1 MEPGVTKAGKGL
13 RGKVKGKRALVLGI
27 LAAFVGVAAVVV
39 LWQFYLPPAPPPH
52 EVASKEKMA
61 FPLPSKPSIG
71 VLSFTNMSG
80 DPKEDFFGDGIAEE
94 IITALSKSPKLF
106 VIARNSTFVYKG
118 KPVSI
123 KQVAE
128 ELGVQYVLEGSFRK
142 TDDKVRIT
150 AQLID
155 ALSGH
160 HLWAERYDRDLK
172 DIFAVQDEIT
182 VKITSALNVK
192 LTDGEIALMLG
203 RSTKN
208 LEAYLK
214 LIQAREFMLQG
225 NKENIALS
233 RRLTEEAI
241 SLDPQCAMAYG
252 LMASIYTYDVNLST
266 SQSPG
271 ESIAKGIEMAQKSI
285 ALDKNLAW
293 PHGTLVYLY
302 VLKKDYD
309 KALTEGEIAL
319 ALEPNAALSYMFLG
333 QGLFFSSRYDEAI
346 AAYEKAIRLSPFP
359 PSAVLFGLGSALQS
373 VGRYEEAVAVFKKLL
388 QKWPDNIQGRVA
400 LSATYSMMGR
410 DAEARVQAKEILR
423 IDPNF
428 SLDTFS
434 KRPLSVKNKADQDGY
449 IDALRKAGLK

>member
-1 MEPGVTKAGKGL
+1 
-13 RGKVKGKRALVLGI
+13 
-27 LAAFVGVAAVVV
+27 
-39 LWQFYLPPAPPPH
+39 
-52 EVASKEKMA
+52 MA

-172 DIFAVQDEIT
+172 DVFAVQDEIT

-203 RSTKN
+203 KSTKN

-214 LIQAREFMLQG
+214 LIQARESMLQG

-233 RRLTEEAI
+233 RKLTEEAI

-252 LMASIYTYDVNLST
+252 LMASIYFYDVFLSP

-271 ESIAKGIEMAQKSI
+271 ESTAKGIEMAQKSI

-293 PHGTLVYLY
+293 PHGALVTLY

-309 KALTEGEIAL
+309 KALSEGEIAL
-319 ALEPNAALSYMFLG
+319 ALEPNSALSYMFLG

-346 AAYEKAIRLSPFP
+346 AAFEKAIRLSPFP
-359 PSAVLFGLGSALQS
+359 PPAVLRGLGYALRD

-388 QKWPDNIQGRVA
+388 QKWPDHIMGQVGLA
-400 LSATYSMMGR
+400 ATYSMMGR
-410 DAEARVQAKEILR
+410 DAEARAQAKEILR

-434 KRPLSVKNKADQDGY
+434 KRPLSVKNKADHDRY